1 MRAGSRRFEDSV
13 EQLREMLV
21 AVNRGIVF
29 TGAGIS
35 TESGIPDFRGPGGI
49 WTKYRPI
56 DFQEFLASQAAQR
69 EYWHRKFATHDAVV
83 QAEPN
88 QGHRAVAELVKR
100 GKVSAVITQNIDG
113 LHQASG
119 IPTDRVI
126 ELHGNTTYA
135 HCLDCGREYDL
146 EPIRQA
152 FLADETLPVCETCSG
167 LVKTATI
174 SFGQAMPEVAM
185 QRANKVSLDCDL
197 FLAIGSSLTVYPA
210 AGFPA
215 LAKKNRADLV
225 IINREPTGLD
235 DLADLVIH
243 AEIGP
248 TLNAAVNP

>member
-1 MRAGSRRFEDSV
+1 MRTGLSRPEGPV
-13 EQLREMLV
+13 GQLREMLV
-21 AVNRGIVF
+21 AGNRGVVF

-56 DFQEFLASQAAQR
+56 EFQEFLASKAAQR

-88 QGHRAVAELVKR
+88 QGHLAVAELVKR
-100 GKVSAVITQNIDG
+100 GRVSAVITQNIDG

-119 IPTDRVI
+119 IPADRVI

-146 EPIRQA
+146 EPIRQD
-152 FLADETLPVCETCSG
+152 FLAEEILPACELCG
-167 LVKTATI
+167 GVVKTATI
-174 SFGQAMPEVAM
+174 SFGQAMPEAQM
-185 QRANKVSLDCDL
+185 QRANEETLACDL

-215 LAKKNRADLV
+215 LAKENGAGLV

-235 DLADLVIH
+235 GLADLVIH

-248 TLNAAVNP
+248 TLDATVNP